1 MVPRCSPIDLVRERC
16 SAAATGR
23 WPVVHAPFLI
33 LSFIRDARLLAS
45 GTMWAQE
52 IMAGRPSWRH
62 TPSGVVFRAV
72 PGGTFR
78 MGLSDAELD
87 AVRAIERDDGADDDL
102 DAFFTGADH
111 ARPVREVR
119 VEPFLIARHPL
130 TVAQVRHWLPEYEDS
145 FTESDSSTAR
155 IEDDLDDLLGVLPFR
170 LPSEAEWEYAARAG
184 TTTLTFRGDRRPD
197 EDQVLNDFADD
208 ERTVAAENAFGLA
221 AMGSANEICADVWI
235 PHFMDAPTDGRPR
248 TGDGPQVVRG
258 GGGDLSPWQGC
269 DEWLLLLSATR
280 YELQD
285 FTAVRPVAPVP
296 TH

>member
-1 MVPRCSPIDLVRERC
+1 
-16 SAAATGR
+16 
-23 WPVVHAPFLI
+23 
-33 LSFIRDARLLAS
+33 
-45 GTMWAQE
+45 
-52 IMAGRPSWRH
+52 
-62 TPSGVVFRAV
+62 
-72 PGGTFR
+72 

-87 AVRAIERDDGADDDL
+87 AVRAIERVDGADDDL
-102 DAFFTGADH
+102 DAFFTGADR

-130 TVAQVRHWLPEYEDS
+130 TVTQVRHWLPEYEDS
-145 FTESDSSTAR
+145 FTDSASGTAR
-155 IEDDLDDLLGVLPFR
+155 IEDDLDDLLGALPFR

-184 TTTLTFRGDRRPD
+184 TTTLTFRGNGRPD
-197 EDQVLNDFADD
+197 EDQVLDDFADE
-208 ERTVAAENAFGLA
+208 ERTAAAENAFGLA

-235 PHFMDAPTDGRPR
+235 PHFTDAPADARPR
-248 TGDGPQVVRG
+248 TGDGPRVVRG

>member
-1 MVPRCSPIDLVRERC
+1 
-16 SAAATGR
+16 
-23 WPVVHAPFLI
+23 
-33 LSFIRDARLLAS
+33 
-45 GTMWAQE
+45 
-52 IMAGRPSWRH
+52 
-62 TPSGVVFRAV
+62 
-72 PGGTFR
+72 

-87 AVRAIERDDGADDDL
+87 AVRAIERDDGSDDDL
-102 DAFFTGADH
+102 DAFFTRADQT
-111 ARPVREVR
+111 RPVREVR

-155 IEDDLDDLLGVLPFR
+155 IEDDLDDLLGALPFR

-184 TTTLTFRGDRRPD
+184 TTTLTSRGDQKPD
-197 EDQVLNDFADD
+197 EDQVLDDFADED
-208 ERTVAAENAFGLA
+208 RTAAAENSFGLA

-235 PHFMDAPTDGRPR
+235 PHFTDAPADARPR
-248 TGDGPQVVRG
+248 TGDGPRVVRG
-258 GGGDLSPWQGC
+258 GSGDLSPWQGC

>member
-1 MVPRCSPIDLVRERC
+1 
-16 SAAATGR
+16 
-23 WPVVHAPFLI
+23 
-33 LSFIRDARLLAS
+33 
-45 GTMWAQE
+45 
-52 IMAGRPSWRH
+52 
-62 TPSGVVFRAV
+62 
-72 PGGTFR
+72 

-87 AVRAIERDDGADDDL
+87 AVRAIERGDGADDDL
-102 DAFFTGADH
+102 DVFFTSADR

-119 VEPFLIARHPL
+119 IEPFLIARHPL

-155 IEDDLDDLLGVLPFR
+155 IEDDLDDLLAALPFR

-197 EDQVLNDFADD
+197 EDQVLDDFAEE
-208 ERTVAAENAFGLA
+208 ERTAAAENAFGLA

-235 PHFMDAPTDGRPR
+235 PHFTDAPADARAR
-248 TGDGPQVVRG
+248 TGDGPRVVRG